1 MSNPSYAWLLMGILW
16 GCSAADDQE
25 TGGPTTQD
33 PYDYTIPPI
42 TGDATSASWRV
53 EMLPSPDPIPL
64 SESFDIDLVITN
76 LVSGDPLEEATVNVD
91 ANMPIHEHGDFVNT
105 LTEEVGAGIY
115 RASPLKFHMEG
126 WWEIVVD
133 ITADDVTESVVFNVD
148 CCD

>member
-1 MSNPSYAWLLMGILW
+1 MPNASFVCLLVGLLS
-16 GCSAADDQE
+16 GCSSTPVEE
-25 TGGPTTQD
+25 TGD
-33 PYDYTIPPI
+33 PSTHDPGEYTIPPI
-42 TGDATSASWRV
+42 TRDATSASWTV

-64 SESFDIDLVITN
+64 SESFDIDLVITDA
-76 LVSGDPLEEATVNVD
+76 VTGAPLEEATVEVD

-133 ITADDVTESVVFNVD
+133 ITADEVTESVVFNVD